1 MAERK
6 RLPRER
12 KQGNILLA
20 LVLTLFIFTAAVVLV
35 LNFKWLYYIDIT
47 ILGLEEKS
55 GMTVKEIRA
64 NYDAL
69 IQYNQFWF
77 HGDLKF
83 PTLFMS
89 ETGRIHF
96 QEVKQIFTA
105 VQYLCMGSGIA
116 SLIGIIRHARSRRL
130 GYLKIAGIL
139 TFAGDVIKCVVA
151 FLIVFFM
158 YRGSDCRPLLT
169 LYAGAGVT
177 LGHNFPFYMN
187 FKGGKGIAVM
197 AGLVAVNSFWHLP
210 MSLLMIPVTL
220 ACFLVPVIVT
230 RYISVGSLAA
240 YTVFLIEMVI
250 IGQMG
255 WLDMQAS
262 YCYELYVILALMTIL
277 AWYRHKENLK
287 RLAAGTENKFGS
299 KKKE

>member
-1 MAERK
+1 MER
-6 RLPRER
+6 LICLAIGYVCGLFQTGYIVGEMSHVDIR
-12 KQGNILLA
+12 K
-20 LVLTLFIFTAAVVLV
+20 
-35 LNFKWLYYIDIT
+35 K
-47 ILGLEEKS
+47 
-55 GMTVKEIRA
+55 
-64 NYDAL
+64 
-69 IQYNQFWF
+69 
-77 HGDLKF
+77 
-83 PTLFMS
+83 
-89 ETGRIHF
+89 
-96 QEVKQIFTA
+96 
-105 VQYLCMGSGIA
+105 GSGNA
-116 SLIGIIRHARSRRL
+116 GTTNALRVL
-130 GYLKIAGIL
+130 GWKAGLL
-139 TFAGDVIKCVVA
+139 TFAGDVIKCVAA

-210 MSLLMIPVTL
+210 LSLLMIPITL

-240 YTVFLIEMVI
+240 YTVFLIEMI
-250 IGQMG
+250 ILGQMG
-255 WLDMQAS
+255 WLDMHAAQ
-262 YCYELYVILALMTIL
+262 CYELYIILGLMTLL